1 MIDARY
7 TLKSKGYGFLLLVIM
22 CCLSAGMG
30 PALAESLP
38 KLQISVLKTGTVN
51 WELKLIKHY
60 EMDKARGFE
69 LVIDPV
75 ASGANSRI
83 KFEAEGTDMIVADW
97 IWAIRARAK
106 GEDVRFFPYSR
117 SVGGIYW
124 GKDKGGA
131 KDKDGL
137 QSLAGKKIGIAGGPL
152 DKSWLLARA
161 LYQKRYGEDLSKV
174 AEPVFGAPPL
184 IMKQALQGEVDAAIN
199 FWHFL
204 AKMEA
209 GGLSPLITVDEIG
222 RELGL
227 DPATPLLGYIFNA
240 ESAAFEQGLV
250 DRFLAAVQDIK
261 ARLASEDAVWLEI
274 KDQMRV
280 KNDAQYQAL
289 IKGFRAG
296 IPASYAVNEETSLEF
311 LTVLRDI
318 GKEKLLGSGI
328 DEDTDLRALMDGLF
342 YLPAS

>member
-1 MIDARY
+1 MTNARY
-7 TLKSKGYGFLLLVIM
+7 RLKSRGSAFFLLVIM
-22 CCLSAGMG
+22 CCLSLLAA

-38 KLQISVLKTGTVN
+38 RLQISVLKTGTVN

-83 KFEAEGTDMIVADW
+83 KFEAAGTDMIVADW

-124 GKDKGGA
+124 GKDKSG
-131 KDKDGL
+131 DGL

-209 GGLSPLITVDEIG
+209 GGLSPLIKVDEIG

-250 DRFLAAVQDIK
+250 DRFLDAVQDIK
-261 ARLASEDAVWLEI
+261 ARLASDDAVWLEI

-296 IPASYAVNEETSLEF
+296 IPTSYAVNEETSLAF